1 MGENDISHS
10 DTVVSATEPRAADH
24 GALRGTTSYQ
34 LGEVIGRGGM
44 GEVVLAHD
52 PTIGRDVALKRLR
65 GDAPSSELVE
75 RFLREAKIQA
85 RLDHPA
91 ICPVH
96 ELGHDSEGR
105 PYFTMK
111 RVTGTTMTALLD
123 GGSATLQRLLR
134 ALVDVCLAVEL
145 AHTRGVV
152 HRDLKPSNIMLG
164 DYGEVY
170 VLDWGVARVLAE
182 SDGRAM
188 TDVESLDGETKV
200 GSLLGTPGYMAPEQA
215 RGEPVSTSADL
226 YALGAI
232 LFEILAGQTLHPRG
246 VGALA
251 STLDGVDPSPSR
263 RAPDHNIA
271 PELDAACIAAL
282 ATEPRTRP
290 TARSLANMIQ
300 AYLDGDRDHERRVL
314 HAAELV
320 TEARTAIATGEQ
332 AKALNA
338 AGRAVAFDP
347 SSSDA
352 SGLILELLVDT
363 KRPPP
368 PELAAELD
376 EDEAQEM
383 KLRSRRALGPYASLF
398 MLAPLVPWLHIRS
411 WPTLVVLYA
420 SISFG
425 IFMVWLNTQRRVSVA
440 LTLGAHLLVAVLFT
454 RMAGPFLITPVFI
467 CAILLSATT
476 LPSLIDRPLTV
487 LSWTLLAA
495 AAPLILEGLGV
506 IAPSWSL
513 GTEGLAS
520 FGTIFEIGHTF
531 DKVVLV
537 IGNITAVLVVG
548 WFARSI
554 GRDRRDAQRLVT
566 VQLWRFHQLL
576 PRAKR
581 TAAGA

>member
-1 MGENDISHS
+1 MGGNDISHS
-10 DTVVSATEPRAADH
+10 DTAVSATEPRASDQ

-52 PTIGRDVALKRLR
+52 ETIGRDVALKRLR
-65 GDAPSSELVE
+65 GDAPSKELVE

-105 PYFTMK
+105 PFFTMK

-145 AHTRGVV
+145 AHTRRVV

-170 VLDWGVARVLAE
+170 VLDWGVARVLTE
-182 SDGRAM
+182 TDGPAM
-188 TDVESLDGETKV
+188 TDVQSLDGETKV

-215 RGEPVSTSADL
+215 LGEPVGTSADL

-246 VGALA
+246 HGALA
-251 STLDGVDPSPSR
+251 STLDGGDPSPAR
-263 RAPDHNIA
+263 RAPDRDIA

-282 ATEPRTRP
+282 AVDPRTRP

-320 TEARTAIATGEQ
+320 TEARAASTAGEQ
-332 AKALNA
+332 ARALNA

-347 SSSDA
+347 TSSDA
-352 SGLILELLVDT
+352 SNLIIELLVDT
-363 KRPPP
+363 GQPPP
-368 PELAAELD
+368 ADLSAVLDAE
-376 EDEAQEM
+376 EAHEM
-383 KLRSRRALGPYASLF
+383 RLRSRRALGPYASLF
-398 MLAPLVPWLHIRS
+398 MLVPIIPWLHVTS
-411 WPTLVVLYA
+411 WATLVVLYA
-420 SISFG
+420 AISLG
-425 IFMVWLNTQRRVSVA
+425 IFMVWLNTQRTVSVA
-440 LTLGAHLLVAVLFT
+440 LTLGAHLLVAILFT
-454 RMAGPFLITPVFI
+454 RLAGPFLITPVFI

-487 LSWTLLAA
+487 VTWTLLAA
-495 AAPLILEGLGV
+495 ATPLVLEAFGV
-506 IAPSWSL
+506 LAPSWAL
-513 GTEGLAS
+513 GSEGLVS

-537 IGNITAVLVVG
+537 TGNVMAVLVIG

-576 PRAKR
+576 PRANR
-581 TAAGA
+581 AASGA